1 MFSINLLPKE
11 LLERRRYERWY
22 RLVAIGGVGAIAIVV
37 AVWAM
42 MILQVSVKQ
51 GELQSKQQEVQKF
64 EKEARDLEVFQE
76 SKRKLRDRESV
87 VQTALSGRVNMGQLA
102 NDLSL
107 MLPDEVWLDELTVH
121 QEDGL
126 VMVAVTPRTNGQS
139 TEVAYKSVA
148 KTLLRLG
155 ELQSLYDVWL
165 MTATNAVWNGF
176 APVGGSQDTTSVPVV
191 KFQTSGKVKKP
202 VASTGATATA
212 PAATAQPTGAS
223 TTGTT
228 K

>member
-1 MFSINLLPKE
+1 MFKINLLPKE

-22 RLVAIGGVGAIAIVV
+22 RLVAIGGVGAVAIVF

-42 MILQVSVKQ
+42 MWLQLSIKQ
-51 GELQSKQQEVQKF
+51 GELQSKVQEVQSY

-76 SKRKLRDRESV
+76 SERKLRDRETV
-87 VQTALSGRVNMGQLA
+87 VQTALAGRVNMGQLA

-107 MLPDEVWLDELTVH
+107 VLPDEVWLDELIID

-126 VMVAVTPRTNGQS
+126 AMAAVTPRTNGQS

-148 KTLLRLG
+148 KTLLRLA

-165 MTATNAVWNGF
+165 TTATNDVWAGF
-176 APVGGSQDTTSVPVV
+176 APIDGSQDSTTVPVV
-191 KFQTSGKVKKP
+191 KFQASGKVMKP
-202 VASTGATATA
+202 AAAATATV
-212 PAATAQPTGAS
+212 PAATAAPSSGAS
-223 TTGTT
+223 TGTT